1 MHTVT
6 GPCRYLY
13 TEQPP
18 TDLNCNPYPVNAL
31 RLSCAVTYSDRELPV
46 TLKWIYRPNSNTQT
60 PMTITES
67 DKYKINPSVT
77 SGRIRS
83 TLEIKTLTNTD
94 AGSYSCQAE
103 FTNGSRTGESQRLNL
118 FTESVFTNL
127 RYPECVRFSESTTE
141 QKCAGQVSSN
151 TVTTTVTTTATTT
164 TSSGGGAGGGGAEG
178 AVLEPALIAVVV
190 IAILL
195 VITAS
200 TIVCCC
206 ILCKGCKHL

>member
-18 TDLNCNPYPVNAL
+18 TDLDCNPYPLNAL
-31 RLSCAVTYSDRELPV
+31 RLICNVVYSESELSAV

-60 PMTITES
+60 PVTITES
-67 DKYKINPSVT
+67 VKYRINPRRT

-118 FTESVFTNL
+118 FTESDCTNL
-127 RYPECVRFSESTTE
+127 QLPTCVRFSESTPE
-141 QKCAGQVSSN
+141 QVCRSSQF
-151 TVTTTVTTTATTT
+151 
-164 TSSGGGAGGGGAEG
+164 
-178 AVLEPALIAVVV
+178 
-190 IAILL
+190 
-195 VITAS
+195 
-200 TIVCCC
+200 
-206 ILCKGCKHL
+206 